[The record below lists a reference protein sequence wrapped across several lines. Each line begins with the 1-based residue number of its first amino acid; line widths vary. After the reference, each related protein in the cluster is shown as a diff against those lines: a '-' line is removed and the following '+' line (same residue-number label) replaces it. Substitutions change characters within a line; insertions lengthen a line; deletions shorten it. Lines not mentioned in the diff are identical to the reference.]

1 MVPVR
6 RGRFGAQPYG
16 GNRRATVAPHDQESS
31 ASMTIETPA
40 VPLTPPRRARLAVA
54 AIFLLNGLA
63 LANWLAR
70 IPDVKQ
76 QFGLSDQLL
85 GLVLLCAAVGAL
97 LAQPTVGWLIRYV
110 GSRRMTTIMGI
121 AFCLSISLPGL
132 AGDIPS
138 LMGAL
143 FVLGAC
149 NGGLDVAMNAQAA
162 LVEQRYARPIM
173 SSFHGL
179 WSIGGLAGA
188 AIGGLL
194 ATQGVGVRAH
204 LLGIA
209 AVVTILVAAAT
220 RWLLVDTDQHQ
231 DAGPSFAL
239 PPRALLLL
247 GSIAFGVLLCEGAI
261 ADWGAVYLRET
272 LHSAPG
278 IAATGYAV
286 FSLLMA
292 AGRLT
297 GDSLVLRL
305 GPALVLR
312 AGGALVALGIVLAI
326 VSSVPLIAIVGFGLV
341 GAGLACSF
349 PLLLSAA
356 ARTPGVATST
366 AIAAIATAGYTGF
379 LVGPPLIGSL
389 AAAVSLRGALGLLGL
404 VGLLIAVY
412 GGAVNRRAAAP
423 ATVTYDTADG

>member
-1 MVPVR
+1 
-6 RGRFGAQPYG
+6 
-16 GNRRATVAPHDQESS
+16 
-31 ASMTIETPA
+31 MTTEVPA
-40 VPLTPPRRARLAVA
+40 VTLARPRPARFAVA

-63 LANWLAR
+63 LANWIAR

-76 QFGLSDQLL
+76 QLGLSDQLL
-85 GLVLLCAAVGAL
+85 GVVLLCAAVGAL
-97 LAQPTVGWLIRYV
+97 LAQPTVGWLIRHV
-110 GSRRMTTIMGI
+110 GSRRMTTVMAV
-121 AFCLSISLPGL
+121 AFCLSVILPGVAVNVPL
-132 AGDIPS
+132 

-173 SSFHGL
+173 SSFHGI

-188 AIGGLL
+188 ALGGLL
-194 ATQGVGVRAH
+194 ASQAVPVRAH
-204 LLGIA
+204 LL
-209 AVVTILVAAAT
+209 AVAIVATILAILAT
-220 RWLLVDTDQHQ
+220 RWLLVDASHHE

-247 GSIAFGVLLCEGAI
+247 GFIAFGVLLCEGAI
-261 ADWGAVYLRET
+261 ADWSAVYLREG
-272 LHSAPG
+272 LGSAPG

-297 GDSLVLRL
+297 GDELALRL
-305 GPALVLR
+305 GPAWVVR
-312 AGGALVALGIVLAI
+312 AGGALVALGIGLA
-326 VSSVPLIAIVGFGLV
+326 VGSALPAIAIIGFGLI
-341 GAGLACSF
+341 GAGLACSC

-356 ARTPGVATST
+356 ARTPGVAPST

-389 AAAVSLRGALGLLGL
+389 AEAVTLRWALALLGL
-404 VGLLIAVY
+404 VGVLVAVF
-412 GGAVNRRAAAP
+412 GGAVERRPRVEA
-423 ATVTYDTADG
+423 